1 MDSLLATHLRD
12 SRSEVV
18 GSGMCLLVL
27 SHGQA
32 GVERDVN
39 SISRKDR
46 WLHYTLF
53 MTTFKHIGGV
63 LNIEIDQE
71 VRNADFTSIN
81 SLTGTLEAYLKTD
94 DHSIIFRGMFWLP
107 A

>member
-1 MDSLLATHLRD
+1 
-12 SRSEVV
+12 
-18 GSGMCLLVL
+18 
-27 SHGQA
+27 
-32 GVERDVN
+32 
-39 SISRKDR
+39 
-46 WLHYTLF
+46 